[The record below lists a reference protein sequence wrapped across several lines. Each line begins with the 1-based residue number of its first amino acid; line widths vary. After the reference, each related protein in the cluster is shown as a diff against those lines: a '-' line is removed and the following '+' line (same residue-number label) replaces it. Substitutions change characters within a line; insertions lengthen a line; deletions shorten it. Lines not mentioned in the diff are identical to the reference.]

1 MPGVKAKRFQPVA
14 KWKHTMGETMEEDTI
29 YQSISSLL
37 VIDVICILC
46 EFIVH
51 DKHYAENHAA
61 HVAGYWIKVISLSIL
76 GVFQAEAFILM
87 IAFGKHFWEHWGH
100 ILDAMVIPIS
110 IIFETQISSA
120 AAGLIVLLRFWRL
133 IRVAHGI
140 WESRQKK
147 KAQEREEEKKKAKEE
162 AKTKAITA
170 NEADGYNESHPLYSK
185 YPPLFNHDPA
195 IYDSDNEDFSHHE
208 IEQFM
213 EEWTTFEEEAG
224 IMHESEIC
232 PEWRIELHEW
242 LDEPWV
248 HNLISILLV
257 IDVLCVLLEFVVH
270 DDHFYEDHNMHK
282 AGFYISCCSIS
293 ILGFF
298 QFECF
303 LNMNCTG
310 RFLLEFYGHFLDALV
325 VPVSI
330 ILEFLLQN
338 GAASLLILL
347 RFWRLV
353 RIMHGVF
360 VADEEN
366 DARKETLH
374 AARMKSIQ
382 KEVER
387 HSERISNRTSTLRS
401 KQPLQNA

>member
-1 MPGVKAKRFQPVA
+1 
-14 KWKHTMGETMEEDTI
+14 MEEDTI

-37 VIDVICILC
+37 IIDVLCILC
-46 EFIVH
+46 EFVVH
-51 DKHYAENHAA
+51 DSYYAENHAA
-61 HVAGYWIKVISLSIL
+61 HVAGYWIKVTSLSIL

-87 IAFGKHFWEHWGH
+87 ISFGKHFWEHWGH
-100 ILDAMVIPIS
+100 ILDAMVIPVS

-140 WESRQKK
+140 WESGQKK
-147 KAQEREEEKKKAKEE
+147 KAQEKEAEKRKAKEE
-162 AKTKAITA
+162 AKTSAIA
-170 NEADGYNESHPLYSK
+170 NQQEDGYDSSHPMFTK
-185 YPPLFNHDPA
+185 YPPLFTHDPK
-195 IYDSDNEDFSHHE
+195 IYDSDNDDFSHAE
-208 IEQFM
+208 VEQFM
-213 EEWTTFEEEAG
+213 QEWTTFEEETG
-224 IMHESEIC
+224 VMHESEIC
-232 PEWRIELHEW
+232 PKWRIELHEQ
-242 LDEPWV
+242 LDQPWV
-248 HNLISILLV
+248 HNGISLLLV
-257 IDVLCVLLEFVVH
+257 VDVLCVFLEFVVH
-270 DDHFYEDHNMHK
+270 DDHFLEDHSMHL
-282 AGFYISCCSIS
+282 AGYYISATSLS

-325 VPVSI
+325 VPLSI
-330 ILEFLLQN
+330 ILEFLLAS

-360 VADEEN
+360 TADEEN
-366 DARKETLH
+366 EARKETQH
-374 AARMKSIQ
+374 AERMMSIR

-387 HSERISNRTSTLRS
+387 HSERISQRSGTLR
-401 KQPLQNA
+401 QTLQNA

>member
-1 MPGVKAKRFQPVA
+1 MPGVKAKRINPVA
-14 KWKHTMGETMEEDTI
+14 KWKHIMGETMEEDTI

-37 VIDVICILC
+37 IIDVLCILC
-46 EFIVH
+46 EFVVH
-51 DKHYAENHAA
+51 DSHFAENHAA
-61 HVAGYWIKVISLSIL
+61 HVAGYWIKIISLSIL

-100 ILDAMVIPIS
+100 ILDAMVIPVS

-147 KAQEREEEKKKAKEE
+147 KAQEKEAEKKKEKE
-162 AKTKAITA
+162 AAMNLDTTKQQS
-170 NEADGYNESHPLYSK
+170 DGYNKDHPDYEK
-185 YPPLFNHDPA
+185 YKPLFEHDA
-195 IYDSDNEDFSHHE
+195 DIYNDANPDFSHME
-208 IEQFM
+208 VEQFM

-224 IMHESEIC
+224 IMHESQIC
-232 PEWRIELHEW
+232 PKFRIELHEW
-242 LDEPWV
+242 LDQPWV
-248 HNLISILLV
+248 HNGISMLLV
-257 IDVLCVLLEFVVH
+257 VDVICVLLEFVVH
-270 DDHFYEDHNMHK
+270 DDHFLEDHSMHA
-282 AGFYISCCSIS
+282 AGFYISAASLS

-310 RFLLEFYGHFLDALV
+310 RFLLEFYGHFLDAIV

-330 ILEFLLQN
+330 VLEFLLAN

-360 VADEEN
+360 TADEEN
-366 DARKETLH
+366 DARKETQH
-374 AARMKSIQ
+374 AERMQSIR

-387 HSERISNRTSTLRS
+387 HSGRISDRSSTLR
-401 KQPLQNA
+401 KKLQDA

>member
-1 MPGVKAKRFQPVA
+1 M
-14 KWKHTMGETMEEDTI
+14 
-29 YQSISSLL
+29 L
-37 VIDVICILC
+37 CILC
-46 EFIVH
+46 EFVVH
-51 DKHYAENHAA
+51 DSHFAENHAA
-61 HVAGYWIKVISLSIL
+61 HVAGYWIKIISLSIL

-100 ILDAMVIPIS
+100 ILDAMVIPVS

-147 KAQEREEEKKKAKEE
+147 KAQEREAEKRRAKEE
-162 AKTKAITA
+162 AKTLAIA
-170 NEADGYNESHPLYSK
+170 EKQEDGWGPKNADGSTNELYK
-185 YPPLFNHDPA
+185 TYPNLFTHDVK
-195 IYDSDNEDFSHHE
+195 IYDSDNEDFSHME
-208 IEQFM
+208 VEQFM
-213 EEWTTFEEEAG
+213 QEWTTFEEEAG

-232 PEWRIELHEW
+232 PKFRIEMHEV
-242 LDEPWV
+242 LDQPWV
-248 HNLISILLV
+248 HNGISMLLV
-257 IDVLCVLLEFVVH
+257 VDVICVLLEFVVH
-270 DDHFYEDHNMHK
+270 DDHFLEDHSMHA
-282 AGFYISCCSIS
+282 AGFYISCVSLS

-310 RFLLEFYGHFLDALV
+310 RFLLEFYGHFLDAIV

-330 ILEFLLQN
+330 ILEFILNN
-338 GAASLLILL
+338 GATSLLILL

-366 DARKETLH
+366 DARKETKH
-374 AARMKSIQ
+374 AERMKSIRA
-382 KEVER
+382 EVER
-387 HSERISNRTSTLRS
+387 HSQRVSDRSNTLR
-401 KQPLQNA
+401 KNNLQNA